1 MSRLSRLN
9 LLPPAV
15 VVRVA
20 ERRLVVHRQVAAL
33 VLVAVAAV
41 KAAAQFLQLLE
52 ARLLPHLRAVAVAA
66 LRVARRFRQLQ
77 APLQQRRAEAA
88 AVQLLL

>member
-9 LLPPAV
+9 LHPPAV

-33 VLVAVAAV
+33 VLVPVAAV
-41 KAAAQFLQLLE
+41 KAAAQFLLLLQ
-52 ARLLPHLRAVAVAA
+52 ARLLPHLRAAVAA
-66 LRVARRFRQLQ
+66 LRVARQFRQLQ
-77 APLQQRRAEAA
+77 APLQQRRAVAA